1 MDYMKEVEK
10 MDRENRVR
18 RGLKEGER
26 IKKYLIRNN
35 GGKRK
40 IREIGGVVK
49 FLDEELKR
57 ERIIKR
63 VRDVYVGNK

>member
-1 MDYMKEVEK
+1 